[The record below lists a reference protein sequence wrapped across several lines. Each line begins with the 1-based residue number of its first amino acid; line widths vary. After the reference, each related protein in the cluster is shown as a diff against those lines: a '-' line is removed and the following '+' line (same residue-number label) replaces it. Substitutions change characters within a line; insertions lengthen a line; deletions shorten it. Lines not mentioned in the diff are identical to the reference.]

1 MTRYIR
7 VNDGVAIPGIELAP
21 EMKKGYVFESEE
33 TRIIEQ
39 WTHVIGPDGTAHA
52 ARDIE
57 PHSLPTEAEVLDH
70 IMKHAVYNGNG
81 TYSTFERRDDDKI
94 DRIAALVAK
103 IVTGQKVTL
112 EDIGK

>member
-7 VNDGVAIPGIELAP
+7 ISDAVAIPGIQIVPEL
-21 EMKKGYVFESEE
+21 KKGYVFDSEE
-33 TRIIEQ
+33 TRVIEQ
-39 WTHVIGPDGTAHA
+39 WTHVIGPDGTAH
-52 ARDIE
+52 RLYDVE
-57 PHSLPTEAEVLDH
+57 EHDLPTEAEVLDH
-70 IMKHAVYNGNG
+70 ITKHSIYNGNG

-103 IVTGQKVTL
+103 MVTGQKVTL

>member
-7 VNDGVAIPGIELAP
+7 VNDGVAIPGVELP
-21 EMKKGYVFESEE
+21 DVLKKGYVFDSKE
-33 TRIIEQ
+33 TRDIEG
-39 WTHVIGPDGTAHA
+39 WRYFIGPDGTAHGSF
-52 ARDIE
+52 DVNE
-57 PHSLPTEAEVLDH
+57 HDLPTEEEVLDH

-103 IVTGQKVTL
+103 MASGQKVTL

>member
-7 VNDGVAIPGIELAP
+7 ISDGLEIPGIELAD
-21 EMKKGYVFESEE
+21 EMKKGYVFDSEE
-33 TRIIEQ
+33 TRVIEQ
-39 WTHVIGPDGTAHA
+39 WTHVIGPDGTAH
-52 ARDIE
+52 RLYDVQE
-57 PHSLPTEAEVLDH
+57 HDLPTEAEVLDH

-103 IVTGQKVTL
+103 MVTGQKVTL